1 MSGISILEALSGTGP
16 FWSSLTANSY
26 GIYYVHPLILYPL
39 AYMFVPITLPLFIK
53 APLVILLGIFLSW
66 VVSAFILTKAP
77 VVRRAFA

>member
-1 MSGISILEALSGTGP
+1 
-16 FWSSLTANSY
+16 LTANSY
-26 GIYYVHPLILYPL
+26 AIYYVHPLILYPL